1 MTMKMDKDQ
10 HKLLALWAADCAEH
24 VLPQF
29 EGKRPGD
36 VRAREAISA
45 ARAWAKGELPLAL
58 ARKTAFTAH
67 EAARDAINPAARAA
81 ARAAGHAAATAHVA
95 SHALHAANYAVDA
108 AEAGGGDPVAERA
121 WQDEQLP
128 DALRAIL
135 YPED

>member
-1 MTMKMDKDQ
+1 MKLGKDE
-10 HKLLALWAADCAEH
+10 HRLLALWAADCAEH
-24 VLPQF
+24 VLAQF

-36 VRAREAISA
+36 VRARDAVVA
-45 ARAWAKGELPLAL
+45 TRAWARGELPLAL
-58 ARKTAFTAH
+58 ARKTTFSAH

-81 ARAAGHAAATAHVA
+81 ARAAGHAAAATHVA

-108 AEAGGGDPVAERA
+108 AEAGGIDPDAERA